1 MKINIEQL
9 ERAVHTYFNTEI
21 LTKATG
27 FKKFTAGLV
36 FEMYSAKLKTILIE
50 LLNNPLIKLSG
61 IIDENNFIDVEQL
74 YHAAKEA
81 IHKSGQFTQ
90 LGIIFNESDI
100 DKLYTIIQQQTQI
113 GG

>member
-1 MKINIEQL
+1 MKINTEQL
-9 ERAVHTYFNTEI
+9 ERAVQIYFNSEI
-21 LTKATG
+21 LPKAAG
-27 FKKFTAGLV
+27 FKKFTASLV
-36 FEMYSAKLKTILIE
+36 FEMYSTKIKTIIIE

-61 IIDENNFIDVEQL
+61 IVDDDNFIDVDQL

-81 IHKSGQFTQ
+81 IRNSGQFTL

-100 DKLYTIIQQQTQI
+100 DKLYTIIQQNQI